1 MASRKSSWWSPD
13 ERITTT
19 IEWLDL
25 IRFFLTV
32 VAYYSRSIWFRN
44 ASTQVSMIFS
54 IEEVEKLVQN
64 VPYTEMNNMQKTS
77 DLPIMCIEVDVSLT
91 QQHACIIAGC
101 IVHWKVP
108 NLMMPFQLIYNYK
121 TGHKWTFDVAPTQ
134 SRSVSIIQ
142 ANRGPSWLPLIH
154 IKLISVDL
162 NTKWLSESSV
172 IQWAMR
178 ARKPALLLANQVSA
192 VNEIQLRAF

>member
-1 MASRKSSWWSPD
+1 MMKSRWTDHNNNRMTWFDQVFLDSCGILFKINLIQECFNPGVHDIFNWRSWK
-13 ERITTT
+13 T
-19 IEWLDL
+19 
-25 IRFFLTV
+25 
-32 VAYYSRSIWFRN
+32 
-44 ASTQVSMIFS
+44 
-54 IEEVEKLVQN
+54 VQN
-64 VPYTEMNNMQKTS
+64 VPYAEMNNMQKTS
-77 DLPIMCIEVDVSLT
+77 ELLIVCIKVDVSLT

>member
-1 MASRKSSWWSPD
+1 MMKSRWTDHNNNRMTWFDQVLLDGCGILFEINLIQECFNPGVHDIFNWRSWK
-13 ERITTT
+13 T
-19 IEWLDL
+19 
-25 IRFFLTV
+25 
-32 VAYYSRSIWFRN
+32 
-44 ASTQVSMIFS
+44 
-54 IEEVEKLVQN
+54 VQN
-64 VPYTEMNNMQKTS
+64 VPYAEMNNMQKTS
-77 DLPIMCIEVDVSLT
+77 ELLIVCIKVDVSLT

-108 NLMMPFQLIYNYK
+108 NLVMPFQLIYNYK
-121 TGHKWTFDVAPTQ
+121 TGHKRTFDVAPTQ
-134 SRSVSIIQ
+134 SRSASIIQ

-162 NTKWLSESSV
+162 NTKRLSESSV